1 MSGKVK
7 RSSSRG
13 WLGAVVVAATFGIA
27 VQVLSAATVIK
38 LATQAPQNSSW
49 YKALTDMGEAWKKA
63 TNGNLTLTIF
73 AGGTQGDEATQVRMM
88 RPGIGTLQ
96 ASLLTSGGMAL
107 IDDTFNVFNM
117 PFFFADDAEE
127 LAVQQKL
134 EPMLAQ
140 KAQAKGYHIL
150 AWSTGGWIQ
159 LFSKQQIKSLQ
170 DLKAS
175 KLYTSKGDDRM
186 VQWFSSNGFHPVAL
200 LPADIPA
207 QLKLGTG
214 LINAAPGTPYLALT
228 LGYFRDAPYMLKLN
242 VAPLVGALVMSGDA
256 WSKLTPDEQ
265 KVVLDGAKAFDARMR
280 AEAPKQD
287 ADSVT
292 QMAQR
297 GLKETKLDT
306 KSDAEFHSAADQM
319 IAKMRGG
326 MVPADVYDAAVAAR
340 DAYRKSKG
348 K

>member
-1 MSGKVK
+1 MSGKIK
-7 RSSSRG
+7 SSGSRA
-13 WLGAVVVAATFGIA
+13 WLRVVVAAAMLGIA
-27 VQVLSAATVIK
+27 VPVLSAATVIK
-38 LATQAPQNSSW
+38 LATQAPANSSW
-49 YKALTDMGEAWKKA
+49 YKALTDMGEAWRKA

-73 AGGTQGDEATQVRMM
+73 AGGQQGDEASQVRMM
-88 RPGIGTLQ
+88 RPGIGTIQ
-96 ASLLTSGGMAL
+96 ASLLTAGGMAL

-134 EPMLAQ
+134 EPILAQ
-140 KAQAKGYHIL
+140 KAQAKGYHVL
-150 AWSTGGWIQ
+150 AWSTGGWIE
-159 LFSKQQIKSLQ
+159 LFSKQPIKTLAE
-170 DLKAS
+170 LKAS

-186 VQWFSSNGFHPVAL
+186 VQWFAGNGFHPVAL

-214 LINAAPGTPYLALT
+214 LINAAPSTPYLAAT
-228 LGYFRDAPYMLKLN
+228 LGFFRDAPYMLDLH

-256 WSKLTPDEQ
+256 WGKLTPDEQ
-265 KVVLDGAKAFDARMR
+265 KVVLDGAKTFDARMR
-280 AEAPKQD
+280 TEAPRQD
-287 ADSVT
+287 SDSLT
-292 QMAQR
+292 QMTQR
-297 GLKETKLDT
+297 GLNVTKLDA
-306 KSDAEFHSAADQM
+306 KADAEFHTAADQM

-326 MVPADVYDAAVAAR
+326 MVPADIFDAAVAAR